1 MALVVLLLI
10 IVYRGALAG
19 LHTYGIQ
26 HCTDIEDEILASAK
40 LMANLLLTA
49 V

>member
-10 IVYRGALAG
+10 KVYLGVLAR
-19 LHTYGIQ
+19 LHTYGIK
-26 HCTDIEDEILASAK
+26 HWTHTEDEILASTK

>member
-1 MALVVLLLI
+1 MALLLLLLI
-10 IVYRGALAG
+10 KAYLGALAG

-26 HCTDIEDEILASAK
+26 HWTDTEDEILASAK